1 MLSKFNAENH
11 YMKLFIALSICFTI
25 FSFGGCEE
33 SDLSPDTDIVEPVT
47 FTDIVNDVEVHGT
60 NSEYKGQKVTI
71 TAAGKIVEGAHVPTI
86 ELFTHNSKVRF
97 FTTDGDYNLG
107 EFGYLAYMRSDLA
120 HIRSHTT
127 YTFTLFIKS
136 ISEYVTTDGGR
147 FFGIYADVP
156 EHTEKTD
163 IEVLDVTL
171 DQIVADV
178 STDSKNYLGKTVRLQ
193 GTVSLDQIIELL
205 GYSEGIDAQLAML
218 KSGQMPLATNKNN
231 VVFWVV
237 DDMGPFSAVNLSK
250 YDNHQTYTFTL
261 YIESV
266 WARKGHYSIFS
277 GVADD

>member
-205 GYSEGIDAQLAML
+205 GYSE
-218 KSGQMPLATNKNN
+218 
-231 VVFWVV
+231 V
-237 DDMGPFSAVNLSK
+237 
-250 YDNHQTYTFTL
+250 
-261 YIESV
+261 
-266 WARKGHYSIFS
+266 
-277 GVADD
+277 